1 MRILSK
7 AIPILL
13 IMLGF
18 LISPLEVL
26 GDSGHDVLLRKAYE
40 LKTQY
45 KETEA
50 LAVYEQIIAADAASF
65 EALCH
70 ASLLH
75 SRMGDRFTDDSRKLE
90 HFNTARTYATRA
102 YELNPLDARANYA
115 MALSLS
121 CLAMVSGPKQRLTL
135 IAQVKDYLD
144 ATLYT
149 DGGHADAWHLLGRWY
164 FKMANLNFAEVAAY
178 KMMGGISEK
187 ANNQDAVYA
196 MQMAIHHNPT
206 NLRYYYDLACIYQEM
221 KEKEFSVATLQ
232 QAVALNLDLQTKEEM
247 ELSRRCKIMLQDYLK

>member
-1 MRILSK
+1 MRILFK
-7 AIPILL
+7 VIPILF

-26 GDSGHDVLLRKAYE
+26 GDSGHDVLLKKAYE
-40 LKTQY
+40 LKEQY

-50 LAVYEQIIAADAASF
+50 LAVYEEIIAADASNF

-90 HFNTARTYATRA
+90 HFNTAKTYATRA
-102 YELNPLDARANYA
+102 YELNSLDARANYA

-121 CLAMVSGPKQRLTL
+121 CLAMVSGPKQRLAL

-144 ATLYT
+144 ATLLT
-149 DGGHADAWHLLGRWY
+149 DGVHADAWHLLGRWY
-164 FKMANLNFAEVAAY
+164 FKMANLNFAEVTAY
-178 KMMGGISEK
+178 KMMGSLNGR
-187 ANNQDAVYA
+187 ANNQDAVHA
-196 MQMAIHHNPT
+196 MKMAIQHNPS

-221 KEKEFSVATLQ
+221 KEKEASVATLQ

-247 ELSRRCKIMLQDYLK
+247 ELSRRCKIMLQDFLK